1 MVLPVFAL
9 ALDTVGVGEGSLDD
23 DQGCQE
29 AGEAHEGHEDVGGG
43 DFHLI
48 DLTVVIIA
56 GFRAKGKAGFP
67 A

>member
-1 MVLPVFAL
+1 MVLPFAIAFEL
-9 ALDTVGVGEGSLDD
+9 IDIGEGSLDD
-23 DQGCQE
+23 DKGG
-29 AGEAHEGHEDVGGG
+29 GETDQAHEGHEDVDGG